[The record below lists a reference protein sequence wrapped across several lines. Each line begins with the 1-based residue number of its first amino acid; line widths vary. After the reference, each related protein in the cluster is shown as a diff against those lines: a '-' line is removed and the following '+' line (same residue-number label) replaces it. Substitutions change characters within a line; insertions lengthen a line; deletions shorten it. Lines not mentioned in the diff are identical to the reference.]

1 MTQSAT
7 LNYGITTQDNACYKR
22 SIGNS
27 FEKIL
32 GLEGGWIEHD
42 PHNANVIYVD
52 VWKYN
57 MRKTSDGRRRWN
69 DLGID
74 TDNGNTE
81 SLSELILYQLID

>member
-7 LNYGITTQDNACYKR
+7 LNYGITTQDNACYKH

-32 GLEGGWIEHD
+32 GPEGGWIEHD
-42 PHNANVIYVD
+42 PHNANFIYAD
-52 VWKYN
+52 FWKYN
-57 MRKTSDGRRRWN
+57 MRKTSDGGRSWN

-81 SLSELILYQLID
+81 SLSELILY